1 MSAPRAG
8 AAARGVLVVRPSSLG
23 DVVYAMAL
31 VADVAAHDPA
41 LAVDWVAEEAF
52 VPLVRLDPR
61 IRTVIPLALRR
72 WRRRALAAATWRE
85 FGAFRRALRAQT
97 YAAIL
102 DLQEQ
107 VKGALVARMARGTRH
122 GLDRASIR
130 EPVATLLDDVHHR
143 IARDQHI
150 VDKCRALAGAAL
162 GYAPQGPPRWGFAP
176 PPTAAAMPGGRYALV
191 FHATSRGDKLWP
203 EDRWRALVERLADAG
218 IATLL
223 PWGSAP
229 EEARSRRI
237 AAGVAGAVVPP
248 RQSLPELATLARH
261 ADVVAGVDT
270 GLTHLA
276 AALGT
281 PTVAVFTATDAALA
295 GVARAGTHA
304 LDLGGNGVVPA
315 FDDVAAAVGRALRA
329 APRC

>member
-1 MSAPRAG
+1 M
-8 AAARGVLVVRPSSLG
+8 RPSSLG
-23 DVVYAMAL
+23 DVVHAMAL
-31 VADVAAHDPA
+31 VSDVAAHDPA

-61 IRTVIPLALRR
+61 IRTVVPLALRR
-72 WRRRALAAATWRE
+72 WRGHALAAATWRE
-85 FGAFRRALRAQT
+85 FRAFRRALRAQP

-107 VKGALVARMARGTRH
+107 LKGALVARMARGTRH

-130 EPVATLLDDVHHR
+130 EPVATIFDDVHHR
-143 IARDQHI
+143 IARDQHFL
-150 VDKCRALAGAAL
+150 DKCRALAAAAL
-162 GYAPQGPPRWGFAP
+162 GYEAKGPPRWGFAP
-176 PPTAAAMPGGRYALV
+176 PPTAAAMPGGRYALL
-191 FHATSRGDKLWP
+191 FHATSRDDKLWP
-203 EDRWRALVERLADAG
+203 EDRWRTLALRLAGAG

-223 PWGSAP
+223 PWGSPP

-237 AAGVAGAVVPP
+237 AAGVAGALVPP
-248 RQSLPELATLARH
+248 RQTLPELATLARH
-261 ADVVAGVDT
+261 ASVVAGVDT

-295 GVARAGTHA
+295 GVARTGPHA
-304 LDLGGNGVVPA
+304 QDVGGNGAVPS
-315 FDDVAAAVGRALRA
+315 FDDVAAAVGRALGA